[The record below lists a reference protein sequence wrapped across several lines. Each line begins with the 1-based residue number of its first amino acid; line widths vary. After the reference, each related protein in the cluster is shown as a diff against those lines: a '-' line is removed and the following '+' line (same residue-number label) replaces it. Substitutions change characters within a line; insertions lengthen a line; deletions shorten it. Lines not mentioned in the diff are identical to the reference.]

1 MHFFKKKD
9 KFTFP
14 LNLLGDNNLVEV
26 LRKDSSPSYAFPVGK
41 NSSDDYVFT
50 DLEEYA
56 HIIAAGQTGSGM
68 AVFQDTMLV
77 SLMYKNS
84 PEQLKLIS
92 IDPKQVSL
100 SPYKNSPYL
109 QLPWLTQPHE
119 CESAI
124 EWLLNEMERRFA
136 VLTKAG
142 VRDFVEY
149 NSKYKVK
156 MHAILLVIDELAD
169 LMVMNGEYYE
179 KAFVRLMQKSRAVG
193 IMSFMA
199 THRASDE
206 ILPGIVRANSFV
218 KLAFTLPTKEASELI
233 IDQPGAETLRGR
245 GDLLLSSLASNAHS
259 AIRLQAPYISDDN
272 LMSVLNYCQYNI
284 NK

>member
-9 KFTFP
+9 KTTFP
-14 LNLLGDNNLVEV
+14 LSLLGDDNLGEV
-26 LRKDSSPSYAFPVGK
+26 LKKDSSPSYAFPVGK
-41 NSSDDYVFT
+41 NPDGDCIFT
-50 DLEEYA
+50 NLEEYA

-77 SLMYKNS
+77 SLMYKNT
-84 PEQLKLIS
+84 PEQLKLIL
-92 IDPKQVSL
+92 IDPKRVSL

-109 QLPWLTQPHE
+109 QLPWLTEPDA

-124 EWLLNEMERRFA
+124 EWLVNEMERRFA

-142 VRDFVEY
+142 VRDFTEY
-149 NSKYKVK
+149 NAKNKVK

-169 LMVMNGEYYE
+169 LMVMNGDYYE
-179 KAFVRLMQKSRAVG
+179 GAFVRLMQKSRAVG

-218 KLAFTLPTKEASELI
+218 KIAFTLPTKEASEVI
-233 IDQPGAETLRGR
+233 IDESGAEKLKGR
-245 GDLLLSSLASNAHS
+245 GDLLFSSQALGSHPAV
-259 AIRLQAPYISDDN
+259 RLQAPFISEES
-272 LMSVLNYCQYNI
+272 LMKVIHASSG
-284 NK
+284 K